1 MLAWNQYLDYLTD
14 LNFQGMDRF
23 LALSHENI
31 WQRRDYKKYFHP
43 TVEIKD
49 YNVTNDK
56 RDFFDQ
62 PVKNH
67 LRTYDNIRKK

>member
-1 MLAWNQYLDYLTD
+1 MLAWNQCLDYLTD
-14 LNFQGMDRF
+14 PKFKGINRF
-23 LALSHENI
+23 LVLSHENI
-31 WQRRDYKKYFHP
+31 GQRRGYKWNFHP